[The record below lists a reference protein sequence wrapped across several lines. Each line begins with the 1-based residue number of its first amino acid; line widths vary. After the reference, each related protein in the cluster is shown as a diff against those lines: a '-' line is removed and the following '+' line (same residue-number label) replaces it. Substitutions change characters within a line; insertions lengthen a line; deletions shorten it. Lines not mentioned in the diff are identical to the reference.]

1 MTTDHVPLEDR
12 IAGRYGELSPQE
24 RRAADT
30 LLDHIAD
37 LATYRATELATLAG
51 VSKATMSRLF
61 RRLGYDDFEGLRE
74 HLRMQRGRGLPVAVE
89 PAPGL
94 RERFEQEVAHLQ
106 RAYATLDETL
116 LADVAEAL
124 ASARQV
130 VVVGRRGSH
139 AVAVELRR
147 NLAQVRG
154 GVVFAPA
161 PGQSLAEDLVGL
173 GPDDVVVMVS
183 FRRHAAGVAGA
194 VDALVADGVRVLLL
208 ADPTLR
214 HLAGRVTWWIE
225 CPVGYEGAFD
235 SHAVPM
241 SLIAALSDQVL
252 ARTDDGE
259 RRIETIDRTYAAL
272 REIEES

>member
-1 MTTDHVPLEDR
+1 MTPLEDR
-12 IAGRYGELSPQE
+12 IADRYADLSPQE

-30 LLDHIAD
+30 LLDHLGD

-61 RRLGYDDFEGLRE
+61 RRLGYEDFEGLRE

-89 PAPGL
+89 PGPGL
-94 RERFEQEVAHLQ
+94 RERLEQEIANLH
-106 RAYATLDETL
+106 RAYGTLSEEL
-116 LADVAEAL
+116 LDDVAGAI
-124 ASARQV
+124 ADARQV

-139 AVAVELRR
+139 PVAVELRR
-147 NLAQVRG
+147 NLAQARS

-173 GPDDVVVMVS
+173 GPSDVVVMLS
-183 FRRHAAGVAGA
+183 FRRHATGVVPA
-194 VDALVADGVRVLLL
+194 VEQLLADGVRVLLL

-214 HLAGRVTWWIE
+214 VLSGRVTWWVE

-241 SLIAALSDQVL
+241 SLVAALSDAVL
-252 ARTDDGE
+252 ARVPAGE
-259 RRIETIDRTYAAL
+259 QRIEAIDRAYAAL
-272 REIEES
+272 HEIEES